1 MENVECGI
9 PSRDMIGFDN
19 AGRKRFVLSN
29 ACFIKGGIGV
39 MRRNEYSKFQW
50 LFSTIVAVV
59 LMSAMATVSA
69 ASRDELITAIQ
80 DVAKRAVPS
89 VVHVEA
95 TERQSVTNPL
105 LPFQNDPFFQH
116 FFGNS
121 RMPHELEREVTG
133 LGSGIIFDSQG
144 HILTN
149 SHLVNG
155 ATRMKIV
162 LNDGRSYTDKS
173 VKIVGIDTK
182 TDLAVLKILGKGDF
196 SYADFG
202 DSDKIE
208 VGQWVVAIGDPQ
220 GLDHTV
226 TQGIISAKHRRGIAE
241 PSNYQDFLQ
250 TDAAINPGNSGGPL
264 LNLDGEVIG
273 VNTAIMSSSGGFEG
287 IGFAIPANMAS
298 RVARQ
303 LIASGRVER
312 GWLGLTIQN
321 LTPELAESFG
331 MSSTN
336 GALVANVLK
345 NGPAEKA
352 GIRQGD
358 VIVTYQGR
366 PVDNPDTFRNEI
378 ADVPAG
384 QSVVLTMLRD
394 GRYSD
399 INVAV
404 SSDQELGKALLSSV
418 AGRFGVE
425 VKPLRETEAKKY
437 GLKEIKGV
445 LVGRVEPKGPFGKA
459 GIERDDIILQIN
471 QSELAGPD
479 QFGEVLSTTPPRQ
492 AIILTVV
499 DHKSMKAA
507 MVSLTAP

>member
-1 MENVECGI
+1 MG
-9 PSRDMIGFDN
+9 GFDLP
-19 AGRKRFVLSN
+19 AESGLSFRKRVSQRRHW
-29 ACFIKGGIGV
+29 V
-39 MRRNEYSKFQW
+39 MRCNGYLKFQR
-50 LFSTIVAVV
+50 LFFTIAVAG
-59 LMSAMATVSA
+59 LMSAGATVCA
-69 ASRDELITAIQ
+69 ASPDLITAIQ
-80 DVAKRAVPS
+80 DVARRAIPF

-105 LPFQNDPFFQH
+105 LPFENDPFFQH

-121 RMPHELEREVTG
+121 RLPHQLEREVTG
-133 LGSGIIFDSQG
+133 LGSGILIDSQG

-155 ATRMKIV
+155 ATKVKVV
-162 LNDGRSYTDKS
+162 LSDGRSYTDKS

-182 TDLAVLKILGKGDF
+182 TDLAVLKIPGKGDF
-196 SYADFG
+196 SYAAFG
-202 DSDKIE
+202 NSDKIE

-264 LNLDGEVIG
+264 LNLDAEVIG
-273 VNTAIMSSSGGFEG
+273 INTAIMSSSGGFEG
-287 IGFAIPANMAS
+287 IGFAIPGNMAS

-321 LTPELAESFG
+321 LTPELAQSFG
-331 MSSTN
+331 MSSTK

-345 NGPAEKA
+345 DGPAEKA
-352 GIRQGD
+352 GIKQGD
-358 VIVTYQGR
+358 VIVTYRGK
-366 PVDNPDTFRNEI
+366 PVDNPDTFRNEV
-378 ADVPAG
+378 ADAPVG
-384 QSVVLTMLRD
+384 QSVTLTMLRD

-399 INVAV
+399 IDVAV
-404 SSDQELGKALLSSV
+404 SSDLELGKALLSAV

-425 VKPLRETEAKKY
+425 VKPLGETEVKKY
-437 GLKEIKGV
+437 GLNVTKGV
-445 LVGRVEPKGPFGKA
+445 MVGRVEPKGPFGKA

-471 QSELAGPD
+471 QDDVAGPD

-492 AIILTVV
+492 AITLTVV
-499 DHKSMKAA
+499 DHKSRKAA